1 MCGGS
6 GRIQDFKQVQETNK
20 TTVQN
25 EEGFDEEI
33 EETELVEQM
42 DENECELWKGFQNDL
57 CNIFFIWHRTRH

>member
-42 DENECELWKGFQNDL
+42 DENECEL
-57 CNIFFIWHRTRH
+57 